1 MTSQPAASR
10 RTLLRGAALA
20 GAAGAGLTAC
30 GDGGGGGGTGGG
42 EAPSAPVDLGAADE
56 VPVGGARL
64 YREQRLL
71 VSRPAEDE
79 YKAFSAVCT
88 HQRCVL
94 SAVEGT
100 GADCAC
106 HGSRFDAETGK
117 ALRGPATKALPAV
130 PVSVRDGRLVAG
142 GDA

>member
-1 MTSQPAASR
+1 MTSRPAASR
-10 RTLLRGAALA
+10 RTLLRGAALV
-20 GAAGAGLTAC
+20 GAAGAGLAAC
-30 GDGGGGGGTGGG
+30 GDGGGGTGGG
-42 EAPSAPVDLGAADE
+42 ETPTAPVDLGAADE

-64 YREQRLL
+64 YREQRVL

-106 HGSRFDAETGK
+106 HGSRFDAETGR

-130 PVSVRDGRLVAG
+130 PVSVKDGRLVAG

>member
-1 MTSQPAASR
+1 MTSQPAAAR
-10 RTLLRGAALA
+10 RTLLRGVALA
-20 GAAGAGLTAC
+20 GAAGAGLAAC
-30 GDGGGGGGTGGG
+30 GDGDGGGTGGG
-42 EAPSAPVDLGAADE
+42 ETPSAPVDLGAAGE

-64 YREQRLL
+64 YREQRVL

-130 PVSVRDGRLVAG
+130 PVSVKDGRLVAG

>member
-10 RTLLRGAALA
+10 RTLLRGVALA
-20 GAAGAGLTAC
+20 GAAGAGLAAC
-30 GDGGGGGGTGGG
+30 GEGGDAGGGGEET
-42 EAPSAPVDLGAADE
+42 PSAPVDLGAADE

-64 YREQRLL
+64 YREQRVL

-79 YKAFSAVCT
+79 YQAFSAVCT

-106 HGSRFDAETGK
+106 HGSRFDTQTGK
-117 ALRGPATKALPAV
+117 VLRGPATKALPAV
-130 PVSVRDGRLVAG
+130 PVSVKDGRLVAG